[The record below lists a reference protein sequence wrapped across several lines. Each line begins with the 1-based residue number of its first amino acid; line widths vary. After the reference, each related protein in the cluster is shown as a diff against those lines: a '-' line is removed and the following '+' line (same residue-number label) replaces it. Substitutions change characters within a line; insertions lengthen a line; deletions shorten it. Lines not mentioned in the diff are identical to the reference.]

1 MHALWPAAPVYR
13 PAAHSPHAELPLPP
27 WNAPALQSLHTV
39 CCARSWNLPTVQLW
53 HADAPRP
60 LEARVPFG
68 QIEQALAPA
77 EPCALPGSQ
86 AVHAVA
92 EALFW

>member
-1 MHALWPAAPVYR
+1 LPTAQLT
-13 PAAHSPHAELPLPP
+13 HAE
-27 WNAPALQSLHTV
+27 
-39 CCARSWNLPTVQLW
+39 
-53 HADAPRP
+53 APRP